1 VEIDQHLISK
11 KNNMYWYLNVLKQY
25 TDFKGRA
32 RRKEYWMFLVFNTIF
47 AIAALSI
54 DNIVG
59 TTFGS
64 TPYGIIYL
72 LYFLAV
78 LIPGISVAIRRLHDI
93 GKSGSMIF
101 ILLIPIAGII
111 WFLILMVTESQIG
124 DNEFGRYPK

>member
-1 VEIDQHLISK
+1 
-11 KNNMYWYLNVLKQY
+11 MYWYLNVLKQY